1 MSPRLTKKSTRD
13 IERHY
18 FEEFRKAYTM
28 PDGTIEYA
36 DRPDVLVRGEQTTGI
51 ELTRFPAASS
61 GANKDRSHSQEQEV
75 SGQTIKIASNVFD
88 RIIVYKPGFEDIR
101 EVWP

>member
-51 ELTRFPAASS
+51 ELTRFYLQPGSFLGSEQRQKPLPRA
-61 GANKDRSHSQEQEV
+61 GSQRTDHQDHL
-75 SGQTIKIASNVFD
+75 KCL
-88 RIIVYKPGFEDIR
+88 
-101 EVWP
+101 